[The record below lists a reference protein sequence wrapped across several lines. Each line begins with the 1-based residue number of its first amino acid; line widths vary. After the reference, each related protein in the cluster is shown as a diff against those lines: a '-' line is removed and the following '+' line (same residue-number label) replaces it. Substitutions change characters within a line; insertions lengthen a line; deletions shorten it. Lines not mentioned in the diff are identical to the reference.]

1 MQLHTERLCWQAQEC
16 GSSVP
21 VPKNKPK
28 SRVGNWGVGET
39 NLMASYS
46 SFLGLA
52 VCVVAVRSSRNC
64 SLWYV
69 SKSDFRTLCVFMC
82 ICKVNKI
89 SLEMGLDSVVSKH
102 LEILDLALNLCPK
115 QNFFPSSR
123 SSILPKT
130 ATRMKPAL
138 HALIIIAT
146 LF

>member
-1 MQLHTERLCWQAQEC
+1 MGIR
-16 GSSVP
+16 GS
-21 VPKNKPK
+21 
-28 SRVGNWGVGET
+28 

-46 SFLGLA
+46 SSLDLA

-69 SKSDFRTLCVFMC
+69 SKSDFRTLCVFVC

-115 QNFFPSSR
+115 QNLFPSSR
-123 SSILPKT
+123 SSLLPKT

-138 HALIIIAT
+138 HALITIAT